1 MITEKDC
8 PFCDIEQ
15 MLDKVQLHNGSAF
28 IIEPLNPVTPGHL
41 LVVPKSHVSPQYGA
55 EHLAECLHLLQEY
68 RECDDEVLDQDFNLI
83 VNAGEN
89 ASQSIEHMHLHYVPR
104 RKNDGLK
111 LPWTDQKTSTPR
123 DVRCRH
129 CQEIIVEVS
138 SKWYQGQL
146 NEYQQTFWVHAYS
159 GRTGC
164 ANFPEATP

>member
-41 LVVPKSHVSPQYGA
+41 LVIPKSHVSPQYGA

-83 VNAGEN
+83 VNSGEN

-104 RKNDGLK
+104 RKDDGLK
-111 LPWTDQKTSTPR
+111 LPWTDQQTKKN
-123 DVRCRH
+123 DNRCRH
-129 CQEIIVEVS
+129 CGEVIV
-138 SKWYQGQL
+138 
-146 NEYQQTFWVHAYS
+146 QTKHIFIPVGGGESHKETVWIHAYRG
-159 GRTGC
+159 GRGC